1 MSLSDIY
8 VQLNQLGFQVEFLG
22 DINSKYASLKIDGY
36 YIENRIEDGGF
47 RITGK
52 SVFLSVYNSQEVLGF
67 FIPKQLNKEEL

>member
-8 VQLNQLGFQVEFLG
+8 VQLTQFGHKVEFLG
-22 DINSKYASLKIDGY
+22 DVDNEYAALKIDGY

-52 SVFLSVYNSQEVLGF
+52 DVFLSVLEGEDVVGF
-67 FIPKQLNKEEL
+67 FKNKFYKEG